1 MLFVYL
7 GRWFP
12 SHVVSLRYLSWI
24 SGVTDNALYPVL
36 IVDYLL
42 QMIGALQGLEE
53 RGFERMI
60 TLFGITALLT
70 YLNYRGLDVV
80 GVTAIAIC
88 GFSLAPFVVMVLV
101 GIFKVDVNRLAQLPL
116 GGEYGRQR
124 WSKAPASKGL

>member
-1 MLFVYL
+1 M
-7 GRWFP
+7 
-12 SHVVSLRYLSWI
+12 
-24 SGVTDNALYPVL
+24 L

-53 RGFERMI
+53 RGSERMV

-80 GVTAIAIC
+80 GATAIAIC

-101 GIFKVDVNRLAQLPL
+101 GIWRVDVNRLAQLPL
-116 GGEYGRQR
+116 GGEYGGTPCHGPKLRPR
-124 WSKAPASKGL
+124 RP